1 MSDRLNRAPD
11 RAHGD
16 KLIDRRTITK
26 AAVWSV
32 PVVAA
37 AVATPLAAASTTLQ
51 VDLWST
57 ARLPIDPDGT
67 LTVDGNTHNYY
78 QGPRTATFTYTFGN
92 DGPDDLPA
100 GAMITIGLP
109 FAAIWTTD
117 SLTITNP
124 GGYALAEVDTRT
136 QTIDEGP
143 PRATRQLWDFTLGSP
158 LASGAFFNVTFEVQM
173 NGTSNTATDFYRVRT
188 TSDFRPGA
196 GATDPDL
203 ANNSDFSDSYAFFNR
218 TGAGG

>member
-1 MSDRLNRAPD
+1 MNDRLDGAPD
-11 RAHGD
+11 RVHGD

-37 AVATPLAAASTTLQ
+37 AVAAPLAAASTAPE

-57 ARLPIDPDGT
+57 ARLPSAPDGT
-67 LTVDGNTHNYY
+67 HTVDGNTNSYY

-92 DGPDDLPA
+92 LGPDALPA

-109 FAAIWTTD
+109 FAAIWTTN
-117 SLTITNP
+117 SLTITDSA
-124 GGYALAEVDTRT
+124 GYALADAGTRT
-136 QTIDEGP
+136 QTIAEGP
-143 PRATRQLWDFTLGSP
+143 PLAVRQLWDFTLASP
-158 LASGAFFNVTFEVQM
+158 LASGASFNVDFTAQM

-188 TSDFRPGA
+188 TSDFRAGA
-196 GATDPDL
+196 GVTDTDS
-203 ANNSDFSDSYAFFNR
+203 ANNSDFSDNYAFFNR

>member
-1 MSDRLNRAPD
+1 
-11 RAHGD
+11 
-16 KLIDRRTITK
+16 
-26 AAVWSV
+26 AVWSV

-57 ARLPIDPDGT
+57 ARLPVDRDGT
-67 LTVDGNTHNYY
+67 HTVDGNTHNYY

-92 DGPDDLPA
+92 DGPDALPA
-100 GAMITIGLP
+100 GARIAIGLP

-117 SLTITNP
+117 SLTFTDQ
-124 GGYALAEVDTRT
+124 GGYVLDPVGTRT
-136 QTIDEGP
+136 ENIAVEP
-143 PRATRQLWDFTLGSP
+143 VAVRQLWDFVLASE
-158 LASGAFFNVTFEVQM
+158 LASGTFFNVTFTVEM

-188 TSDFRPGA
+188 TSGFQPGA
-196 GATDPDL
+196 GVTDVDL
-203 ANNSDFSDSYAFFNR
+203 ANNSDFSDSYAFFNF